1 MSSLKAITADLLSVT
16 TGAYDQTKTTL
27 LGSMALQTFSG
38 IPAVSPPANQW
49 LDVFTDSGETP
60 LSMEYTVNGRLFVIT
75 AITAGLAR
83 VIAYSLNATTGVHT
97 YLGKI
102 QLTFPNLAATTHT
115 IRGFKIDDTNTSN
128 IKIFVRTTANVLIN
142 GGTFLPLRQHLVLGK
157 RRFTFFRTPQT
168 LTRLNLKSHR
178 SDCF

>member
-128 IKIFVRTTANVLIN
+128 ICSHNRKRPDQRRHVFILGYCPHGFHTCSFGNPCASIWFWAK
-142 GGTFLPLRQHLVLGK
+142 GGLLFSGPRKH
-157 RRFTFFRTPQT
+157 
-168 LTRLNLKSHR
+168 
-178 SDCF
+178 